1 MEISVEAWLKTMSC
15 NLIWTQIRE
24 GCKNLFTEFLLNSV
38 CDVFLGFDQFFQGHS
53 VYPTIVKN
61 KIAGPLLREIY
72 TFANV

>member
-1 MEISVEAWLKTMSC
+1 MKKHAL
-15 NLIWTQIRE
+15 IRE

-61 KIAGPLLREIY
+61 KITGPLKRMCKQVFV
-72 TFANV
+72 TPP

>member
-1 MEISVEAWLKTMSC
+1 MKKHAL
-15 NLIWTQIRE
+15 IRE

-61 KIAGPLLREIY
+61 KIAGPLLREKY